1 MTDGRANSGLDLHL
15 DVDLRH
21 PRRSLERALRD
32 AIRDGRLAADSRLP
46 PSRSLAADLGIARN
60 TVAEAYAQLGAEG
73 WLSARQGSGTRV
85 ADRPVQS
92 TTPADRQAD
101 QASRGRAGPL
111 DLRPGVP
118 DLAAFPR
125 AEWSSAQ
132 RQVLGTVSYEVLG
145 YDPRGPEPARRAV
158 ADYLARV
165 RGVRADPDRT
175 VLTAG
180 FTQGLR
186 LAAEVLVDRGHD
198 AVGVEAYGHAIHR
211 SVLASAGLRP
221 LPISVD
227 GHGAVVEEL
236 VGSDV
241 RAAVLT
247 PAHQFPIGSVLGAA
261 RRQAAVRW
269 AERRDG
275 YLVEDDYDGEFRY
288 DRQPVGAVQALD
300 PERVIYAGSVSKAL
314 APGIRVGWLVLPSSL
329 VTGVVEARERADGG
343 GSVLDQLTVARLMN
357 DGGYDRIVRRR
368 RLAYRHRRDR
378 LVHELSVRVPAAR
391 VSGIAAGLHAL
402 LELPP
407 GVTEAG
413 AVAAAASRGLRLD
426 GLGTFAAAGHDGPPA
441 VVVGYSRPPDHAF
454 TTALA
459 RLVAA
464 SAIERGAR

>member
-1 MTDGRANSGLDLHL
+1 MAERRANSGLDLHL

-21 PRRSLERALRD
+21 PRRSLERALRE
-32 AIRDGRLAADSRLP
+32 AIRDGRLAAESRLP

-60 TVAEAYAQLGAEG
+60 TIAEAYTQLAAEG

-92 TTPADRQAD
+92 PNPAGRPRER
-101 QASRGRAGPL
+101 ASRGRARRL

-132 RQVLGTVSYEVLG
+132 RQVLATASYEILG

-165 RGVRADPDRT
+165 RGVRADPDRM

-186 LAAEVLVDRGHD
+186 LAAEVLVHRGHRT
-198 AVGVEAYGHAIHR
+198 VGVEAYGHAIHR
-211 SVLASAGLRP
+211 SVLESTGLRP
-221 LPISVD
+221 HAIAVD
-227 GHGAVVEEL
+227 GHGAVVDEL
-236 VGSDV
+236 LGSDV

-269 AERRDG
+269 ADTCGG
-275 YLVEDDYDGEFRY
+275 YLIEDDYDGEFRY

-329 VTGVVEARERADGG
+329 VAGVVEAKERADGG
-343 GSVLDQLTVARLMN
+343 GSVLDQLTVARLIV

-368 RLAYRHRRDR
+368 RLGYRRRRDR
-378 LVHELSVRVPAAR
+378 LVQELGAR
-391 VSGIAAGLHAL
+391 APGARISGIAAGLHAL
-402 LELPP
+402 LELPR
-407 GVTEAG
+407 GTTEAQV
-413 AVAAAASRGLRLD
+413 VAAAAGRGLRLD
-426 GLGTFAAAGHDGPPA
+426 GLGTFAAAGHDDRPA

-464 SAIERGAR
+464 VGTVADS

>member
-1 MTDGRANSGLDLHL
+1 MAEGWANSGLDLHL

-32 AIRDGRLAADSRLP
+32 AIRDGRLSADSRLP

-92 TTPADRQAD
+92 TTPAGRLAER
-101 QASRGRAGPL
+101 ASRGRAGPL

-132 RQVLGTVSYEVLG
+132 RQVLGTASSDVFG
-145 YDPRGPEPARRAV
+145 YDPRGPEPARRAI

-186 LAAEVLVDRGHD
+186 LVAEVLVDRGHRTI
-198 AVGVEAYGHAIHR
+198 GVEAYGHAIHR
-211 SVLASAGLRP
+211 SVLQSAGLRP
-221 LPISVD
+221 HPITVD
-227 GHGAVVEEL
+227 GHGAVVDEL
-236 VGSDV
+236 LGSDV

-247 PAHQFPIGSVLGAA
+247 PAHQFPVGSVLSAA

-269 AERRDG
+269 AERCDG
-275 YLVEDDYDGEFRY
+275 CLIEDDYDGEFRY

-300 PERVIYAGSVSKAL
+300 PDRVIYAGSVSKAL

-329 VTGVVEARERADGG
+329 VSGVVAARGQADGG
-343 GSVLDQLTVARLMN
+343 GSVLDQLTVARLMV
-357 DGGYDRIVRRR
+357 DGRYDRIVRRR
-368 RLAYRHRRDR
+368 RLGYRRRRDR
-378 LVHELSVRVPAAR
+378 LVHELGTRVPGAQL
-391 VSGIAAGLHAL
+391 SGIAAGLHAL

-407 GVTEAG
+407 GQTEARV
-413 AVAAAASRGLRLD
+413 VAAAARSGLRLD
-426 GLGTFAAAGHDGPPA
+426 GLGVFAAEERAGPPA
-441 VVVGYSRPPDHAF
+441 VVVGYSRPPDHSF

-464 SAIERGAR
+464 MEH